1 MSRLD
6 KGVLCWDEVVTAEFI
21 QRRVR
26 SVFERANVMIN
37 ELTPELFVVDV
48 PLGNG
53 PDVRLIQTTIFMP
66 PRKARVPVDVLI
78 KHAILDLVDYMYNA
92 GGKDDE

>member
-48 PLGNG
+48 PLGKG
-53 PDVRLIQTTIFMP
+53 PDVRLVQTTILMP
-66 PRKARVPVDVLI
+66 PSRARVPVDVLI
-78 KHAILDLVDYMYNA
+78 KQAIFDLVDYMYD
-92 GGKDDE
+92 GGGNGDE